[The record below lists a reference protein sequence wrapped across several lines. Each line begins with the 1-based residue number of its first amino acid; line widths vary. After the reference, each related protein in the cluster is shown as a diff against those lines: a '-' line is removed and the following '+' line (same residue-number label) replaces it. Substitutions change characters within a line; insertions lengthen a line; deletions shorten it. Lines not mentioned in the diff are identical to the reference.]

1 MSDTTTNLGLV
12 LPTYLEDADIDVING
27 NMEKLDTAVAS
38 KANTADLAD
47 VATSGAYADLT
58 GIPTVDA
65 TLDANSTNAI
75 QNAAV
80 VTGLNDA
87 SVAGQ
92 KRGNLINATS
102 ANHVSVHSLA
112 VGRWYIGASSV
123 GYIDDLPTSI
133 SSGGIQ
139 ITVEEMALTNRFV
152 ITLLVNNNQEV
163 GNVYRQWCT
172 QNSWSSWY
180 KYAGEVVS

>member
-12 LPTYLEDADIDVING
+12 LPTYLEDADIEVING
-27 NMEKLDTAVAS
+27 NMETLDTAVAS

-47 VATSGAYADLT
+47 VATSGSYADLT

-87 SVAGQ
+87 SVASQ

-102 ANHVSVHSLA
+102 TNHVSVHSLA
-112 VGRWYIGASSV
+112 VGRWYIGQSSV
-123 GYIDDLPTSI
+123 AYVEDIPS
-133 SSGGIQ
+133 GIQ
-139 ITVEEMALTNRFV
+139 SGIQVTVEEMQLPNRFV
-152 ITLLVNNNQEV
+152 ITLLINNNQEV
-163 GNVYRQWCT
+163 GNVYKQWNT
-172 QNSWSSWY
+172 SAGWSAWF
-180 KYAGEVVS
+180 KFAGEAVV